1 MDKIDLWVNV
11 LIWTTEKKDGFN
23 QEKIDGYRPIDAIE
37 KFVFENIP
45 VHVLPSI
52 THSYEQVKVANQ
64 LGKIIC

>member
-1 MDKIDLWVNV
+1 MSECPYLNHR
-11 LIWTTEKKDGFN
+11 KKDGFN

-52 THSYEQVKVANQ
+52 THSYEQVKVLNQ
-64 LGKIIC
+64 LPSINC

>member
-1 MDKIDLWVNV
+1 MSLF
-11 LIWTTEKKDGFN
+11 EPQKKDGFN

-52 THSYEQVKVANQ
+52 THSYEQVKVENQ
-64 LGKIIC
+64 LAKITC